1 MLQHIPAPYILNSPE
16 AISQL
21 IAVASRA
28 YEHVPFYHRHF
39 TNLDFTSSLH
49 LMDIPLLSKEDARV
63 AQHQL
68 VRADYHTNQQ
78 GALIDY
84 TSGSTGTP
92 LQLVHK
98 QAEVMRCA
106 RNLWRARAEHLP
118 TVTEEVGVVLF
129 PTTQLNTTSITRNE
143 QKKGKV
149 FLTTLDWNIERVSAY
164 LDELDALQPAWLHGP
179 PALLAILAESL
190 RRTGRHLRKRL
201 MFVESSDDWLSP
213 HVRDLLAETFQCRIV
228 NHYGCQETYTIAY
241 ECSQG
246 KMHIFDDSVVVE
258 LHPHETGTCEIVVSS
273 LIFETM
279 PFIRY
284 KVGDLIHP
292 DEQPCRCGK
301 SAPVLGQI
309 EGRVSTV
316 IAGTTLPGNH
326 VFYQVVTWLAKAG
339 CDSIQQYC
347 VHQTSLHH
355 FDVQLVLKDKKDVST
370 LFRLFREM
378 ANVWIPYATFA
389 FEEVDTIEITG
400 RGKQQHFICH
410 V

>member
-1 MLQHIPAPYILNSPE
+1 MLQNVSAPHILNSPK
-16 AISQL
+16 AVAQL
-21 IAVASRA
+21 MAVASRA
-28 YEHVPFYHRHF
+28 YEHVPFYRQRF
-39 TNLDFTSSLH
+39 AGLDFTSSMQLT
-49 LMDIPLLSKEDARV
+49 DIPLLSKEDARL
-63 AQHQL
+63 AQNQL
-68 VRADYHTNQQ
+68 VRADYKANQP
-78 GALIDY
+78 GGFIDY
-84 TSGSTGTP
+84 TSGSTGIP

-118 TVTEEVGVVLF
+118 TVAEEVGVILF
-129 PTTQLNTTSITRNE
+129 PTTQLNTTPVGTNPH
-143 QKKGKV
+143 KKGKV
-149 FLTTLDWNIERVSAY
+149 LLTTLDWDIERVSAY

-179 PALLAILAESL
+179 PALLSILAESL
-190 RRTGRHLRKRL
+190 RRNGRRLRRPL
-201 MFVESSDDWLSP
+201 SFVESSDDWLSP
-213 HVRDLLAETFQCRIV
+213 AVRDLLAETFQCRIV

-241 ECSQG
+241 ECPQG

-258 LHPHETGTCEIVVSS
+258 LHPHETGKHEIVVSS

-284 KVGDLIHP
+284 KVGDLIHL

-316 IAGTTLPGNH
+316 IAGTALPGNH

-339 CDSIQQYC
+339 FDSIQQYC

-355 FDVQLVLKDKKDVST
+355 FDVQLVLKDKKEFST
-370 LFRLFREM
+370 LTLLFREM
-378 ANVWIPYATFA
+378 ANVWLPYATFA
-389 FEEVDTIEITG
+389 FEVVDTIEPTV
-400 RGKQQHFICH
+400 RGKVQLFVCH